1 MKKKIYDWSNADSR
15 QVIRYDDENDLFEV
29 ETSYDLKYGIGRKIT
44 YIDRQELE
52 AMCKALGKNKE
63 AERNEEGTIKANS

>member
-1 MKKKIYDWSNADSR
+1 MKKKIYDWSNADYR

-29 ETSYDLKYGIGRKIT
+29 ETSYDLKYGIGRKRT

-52 AMCKALGKNKE
+52 AMYKALGK
-63 AERNEEGTIKANS
+63 